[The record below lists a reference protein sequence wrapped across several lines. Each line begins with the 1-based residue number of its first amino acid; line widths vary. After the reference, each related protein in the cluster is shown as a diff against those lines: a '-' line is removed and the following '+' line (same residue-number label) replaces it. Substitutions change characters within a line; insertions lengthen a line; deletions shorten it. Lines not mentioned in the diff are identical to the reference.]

1 MAKDVLAPSRA
12 KVPNGEVADRLR
24 AAVARLGR
32 SLRLTHADGNLSPS
46 QREVLFTITRRGPMR
61 LSELAVTEGLNPTMV
76 SRIVSHLESARL
88 VTRSADGTDARVVH
102 LESTDAGRALC
113 QEMRNERTD
122 ALLFAIEQLSPQQRR
137 DLTEL
142 LPTLE
147 SLVEA
152 LRSRES

>member
-1 MAKDVLAPSRA
+1 MKSPAPNPA
-12 KVPNGEVADRLR
+12 TIGAAAEVADRLR
-24 AAVARLGR
+24 AAVARLSR

-46 QREVLFTITRRGPMR
+46 QREVLFTITRRGPLR
-61 LSELAVTEGLNPTMV
+61 LSELAASEGLNPTMV

-88 VTRSADGTDARVVH
+88 VTRSADGTDARVIH

-122 ALLFAIEQLSPQQRR
+122 ALLFALEKLNARQRR
-137 DLTEL
+137 ELTDV

-147 SLVEA
+147 ALVET
-152 LRSRES
+152 LRSRE

>member
-1 MAKDVLAPSRA
+1 MKNPTLNPATASTNP
-12 KVPNGEVADRLR
+12 EVADRLR
-24 AAVARLGR
+24 AAVARLSR

-46 QREVLFTITRRGPMR
+46 QREVLFTITRRGPLR
-61 LSELAVTEGLNPTMV
+61 LSELAASEGLNPTMV

-88 VTRSADGTDARVVH
+88 VTRSADGTDARVIH

-122 ALLFAIEQLSPQQRR
+122 ALLFALEKLNARQRR
-137 DLTEL
+137 ELTDV

-147 SLVEA
+147 ALVET
-152 LRSRES
+152 LRSRE